1 MLSRAAL
8 AAVLVALLAVASGI
22 LDAFALIR

>member
-8 AAVLVALLAVASGI
+8 AAVLVALLAAASGI